1 MFVAPGVN
9 YALHRVTGVQWQA
22 LRFPARGELF
32 LWRVRGEWHL
42 ATATNGRS
50 WLTLDERRRAKGF
63 NSTAAGRQFSVG
75 RTVLRMILSKM
86 LNCDPGVVELN
97 TMSDDHVLVTV
108 PHENRTIMFAVSYVG
123 IWVVIAAS
131 AGRVGIGLVKG
142 RVFAAGGWGV
152 RHRAS
157 TGS

>member
-1 MFVAPGVN
+1 
-9 YALHRVTGVQWQA
+9 
-22 LRFPARGELF
+22 
-32 LWRVRGEWHL
+32 
-42 ATATNGRS
+42 
-50 WLTLDERRRAKGF
+50 
-63 NSTAAGRQFSVG
+63 
-75 RTVLRMILSKM
+75 MILSKM

-97 TMSDDHVLVTV
+97 TMSDDHLLVTV
-108 PHENRTIMFAVSYVG
+108 SHENRTIMFAVSYVG

-157 TGS
+157 TRS

>member
-1 MFVAPGVN
+1 MAGFAVSGSWRIIPLA
-9 YALHRVTGVQWQA
+9 YARRMALGHRNE
-22 LRFPARGELF
+22 RSELAYA
-32 LWRVRGEWHL
+32 W
-42 ATATNGRS
+42 
-50 WLTLDERRRAKGF
+50 DERRRAKGF
-63 NSTAAGRQFSVG
+63 NNTAAGPQFSVG

-97 TMSDDHVLVTV
+97 TMSDDHLLVTV
-108 PHENRTIMFAVSYVG
+108 SHENRTIMFAVSYVG

-157 TGS
+157 TRS